1 VEGEIAK
8 TKQMRKKGC
17 FLLLGRKGGVGIT
30 YPDCD
35 VTISLDD
42 GHNIDEQKQRNYR
55 ALTEANGKTIG
66 ISVDMNIQRTYY
78 LLNDTI
84 LKFQKTSP
92 NKMNFIEILHF
103 FREYDIYIFNP
114 QEFKMG
120 NVSKAEITRYFE
132 KVCDK
137 MHEDMEEDTILDNL
151 ECQDLLEEKLSIRDY
166 ISSNKSKKEINLEL
180 EGKQKNCP
188 KPEETLTSSGLVTTT
203 GTTDFEGE
211 AALENTNQI
220 VEENFQ
226 EELIKINKT
235 KELCKKIIPILCLLS
250 RTGLERDLEKI
261 LRNEKYHELFNSI
274 IKRKFC

>member
-1 VEGEIAK
+1 
-8 TKQMRKKGC
+8 R
-17 FLLLGRKGGVGIT
+17 RGGVGIT

-55 ALTEANGKTIG
+55 ALTEADGKTIG

-84 LKFQKTSP
+84 LKFQRSSP
-92 NKMNFIEILHF
+92 RKMNFTEILHF
-103 FREYDIYIFNP
+103 FREYDIHIFNP

-132 KVCDK
+132 EVCDK
-137 MHEDMEEDTILDNL
+137 MREDMEEDTILENL
-151 ECQDLLEEKLSIRDY
+151 ECQDLLEDKLSIRDSA
-166 ISSNKSKKEINLEL
+166 SSNKSKREINSEL
-180 EGKQKNCP
+180 EGKQKDCP
-188 KPEETLTSSGLVTTT
+188 KPAETLTNSGLVTTM
-203 GTTDFEGE
+203 GSANSEEGGG
-211 AALENTNQI
+211 AADETNQI
-220 VEENFQ
+220 VEENVQ
-226 EELIKINKT
+226 EEIIKINKT

-250 RTGLERDLEKI
+250 RTGEEKDLEKI